1 MFISDLL
8 FPFVCVCF
16 FQDFVRLPWQNQSS
30 HSSNALAVASS
41 GSPASSGMSRVY
53 SSASG
58 QLNPGI
64 YSSGLGNTG
73 IQHQP
78 LDIVSE
84 EMESSSAQLHRWISC
99 LDFQFLQWYCLMLRN
114 LSVNAFAISQCFL
127 SFYWGS

>member
-1 MFISDLL
+1 MISYFLL
-8 FPFVCVCF
+8 LICLF

-30 HSSNALAVASS
+30 HSSNALSVGST
-41 GSPASSGMSRVY
+41 GSPASSGLSRVY

-84 EMESSSAQLHRWISC
+84 EMESSSAQLHRW
-99 LDFQFLQWYCLMLRN
+99 FFLSTFSVSSMVLFYVAE
-114 LSVNAFAISQCFL
+114 LSVNVFAISQCFL
-127 SFYWGS
+127 RSYWGS

>member
-1 MFISDLL
+1 MISYFLL
-8 FPFVCVCF
+8 FICLF

-30 HSSNALAVASS
+30 HSSNALSVGST
-41 GSPASSGMSRVY
+41 GSPASSGLSRVY

-84 EMESSSAQLHRWISC
+84 EMESSPAQLHRW
-99 LDFQFLQWYCLMLRN
+99 FFLSTFSVSSMVLFYVAE
-114 LSVNAFAISQCFL
+114 LSVNVFAISQCFL
-127 SFYWGS
+127 RSYWGS

>member
-1 MFISDLL
+1 MISYFLL
-8 FPFVCVCF
+8 FICLF

-30 HSSNALAVASS
+30 HSSNALSVGST
-41 GSPASSGMSRVY
+41 GSPASSGLSRVY

-84 EMESSSAQLHRWISC
+84 EMESSSAQLHRW
-99 LDFQFLQWYCLMLRN
+99 FFLSTFSVSSMVLFYVAE
-114 LSVNAFAISQCFL
+114 LSVNVFAISQCFL
-127 SFYWGS
+127 RSYWGS